1 MIELVNKQ
9 NLLHDL
15 CTLNISLEDMEK
27 VENYIRNYESVTS
40 RLNDDC
46 RDCCDLNEIEMLEE
60 EIYKL
65 NDEINNLTFDS
76 FCGTM

>member
-9 NLLHDL
+9 NLIHDL
-15 CTLNISLEDMEK
+15 YTLDISLEDVEK
-27 VENYIRNYESVTS
+27 VENYINNYESVTS
-40 RLNDDC
+40 RLNDDY
-46 RDCCDLNEIEMLEE
+46 RYCCDLNEIEMLEE